1 MHLRKSK
8 AKKLFKKY
16 FKDLF
21 WCGPFLK
28 SLLNLLQ
35 YWFSFMFWFFDP
47 KACGILPSSPTR
59 DQTHTLCIGRWS
71 LNHWTVREV
80 PNLLFKTQF
89 IASRYRE
96 LVTWTGKN
104 LCLCLRKS
112 TKTKMILWVA
122 SKTNVWIFCWF
133 KNIGKSNLM
142 PKGIKNET
150 I

>member
-1 MHLRKSK
+1 MSMKL
-8 AKKLFKKY
+8 LFKGVLMWTINTV
-16 FKDLF
+16 FIEFVTILLLFFALVFWPRGMWDL
-21 WCGPFLK
+21 
-28 SLLNLLQ
+28 
-35 YWFSFMFWFFDP
+35 
-47 KACGILPSSPTR
+47 SSPTR
-59 DQTHTLCIGRWS
+59 DWTHTPCIGRWS